1 MSELEDRI
9 SSILNDPEQMDRI
22 AEMAKS
28 LMGGEAPQAPA
39 DMLPPELGDAALLG
53 RLGRLLRSAKT
64 EDSRQE
70 ALLQAMKPYLSERRR
85 GKMERAIQI
94 ARMARIAQLAFRE
107 EVAED
112 V

>member
-28 LMGGEAPQAPA
+28 LMGGEAPPAQAEA
-39 DMLPPELGDAALLG
+39 ALPELGDPALLG
-53 RLGRLLRSAKT
+53 RLGRLLRSART

-85 GKMERAIQI
+85 GKMERAIQL
-94 ARMARIAQLAFRE
+94 ARMARLAQLAFQE
-107 EVAED
+107 EGAED